1 MKKEIIIKLTKIKRY
16 IKGVNALIYSHLI
29 TKSIDIV
36 LKVKTSKKES
46 YNDMI
51 SSFHENH

>member
-16 IKGVNALIYSHLI
+16 IKGVNAPVYTHLI

-36 LKVKTSKKES
+36 LKVMTSKKES
-46 YNDMI
+46 YNYI
-51 SSFHENH
+51 I

>member
-16 IKGVNALIYSHLI
+16 IKGVNAPFYSHLI

-36 LKVKTSKKES
+36 LKVMTSKKES
-46 YNDMI
+46 YNYI
-51 SSFHENH
+51 I